1 MDDLEDALADARR
14 NEHAL
19 LQERAHWQAE
29 QQRAQHY
36 IESLHHE
43 RDDMIRAHTLETG
56 ELRKKV
62 NILREHL
69 ETLERSAQYPQTANN
84 NVFTNDYNGFDS
96 IPMTTQPTWDDFPIA
111 NDFEMDR
118 DPIKQEPAVPRV
130 PQQAPPKPDNCK
142 PSDLP
147 FSWNAFYMCLLF
159 GAFIASNSPSATSN
173 SSSVALTHPAIP
185 PLSEEYRAESAN
197 VLKAVLASAPGPS
210 SGPPTQQFS
219 HNLTPRASSTSLG
232 PNQHAIATTI
242 SSAEMARLTSG
253 PGPSNL
259 EFLHSSLSVPT
270 RAQTNAAAF
279 SLTPDQYAHL
289 HDPFLS
295 PRTDADGDFDLDATP
310 EPKPQQTNIQRALEA
325 MRTGHEATL
334 SNANGERRRNPLRGE
349 AYERS
354 LLWESVPEKVVRD
367 FQEMV
372 RQVGGGLDEVARN

>member
-1 MDDLEDALADARR
+1 MDDLEDALTDARR

-36 IESLHHE
+36 VDGLHHE
-43 RDDMIRAHTLETG
+43 RDEMIRAHTLETG
-56 ELRKKV
+56 ELRKKI

-69 ETLERSAQYPQTANN
+69 ENLERNAQYSQTAPG

-96 IPMTTQPTWDDFPIA
+96 IPMATQSWDDFAIS
-111 NDFEMDR
+111 NDFEMSNE
-118 DPIKQEPAVPRV
+118 PIKQEPPASR
-130 PQQAPPKPDNCK
+130 PPPSTSLKQDSPK

-159 GAFIASNSPSATSN
+159 GAFIASNSPSTS
-173 SSSVALTHPAIP
+173 SSTNSVALTHPAIP

-197 VLKAVLASAPGPS
+197 VLKAVLASAPS
-210 SGPPTQQFS
+210 SSSQPTQQDPNS
-219 HNLTPRASSTSLG
+219 LNPRASSSISLG
-232 PNQHAIATTI
+232 SSHPAATI
-242 SSAEMARLTSG
+242 SSAEMARLTSA

-259 EFLHSSLSVPT
+259 DLLHSTLSLQSRSQV
-270 RAQTNAAAF
+270 NAAAF
-279 SLTPDQYAHL
+279 ALTPDQYAHL

-295 PRTDADGDFDLDATP
+295 PNTDADADFDLDSTP
-310 EPKPQQTNIQRALEA
+310 EPKPPQTNLRRALEA
-325 MRTGHEATL
+325 MRGGHEASVAAGNT
-334 SNANGERRRNPLRGE
+334 GEGRRNPLRGE
-349 AYERS
+349 VYERS

-372 RQVGGGLDEVARN
+372 RQVGGGLDDMEKN